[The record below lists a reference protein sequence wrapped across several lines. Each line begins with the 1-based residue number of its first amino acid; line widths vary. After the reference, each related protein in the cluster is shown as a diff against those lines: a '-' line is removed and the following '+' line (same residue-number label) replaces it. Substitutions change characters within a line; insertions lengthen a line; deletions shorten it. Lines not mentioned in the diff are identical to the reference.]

1 MIWSVKLAA
10 VVLVGLTLTAS
21 QDSSGAPIIVGS
33 AMKISPHPIGNAGS
47 SPSFSTSPINK
58 RSPTTHGAQTAVE
71 GRDYTTLSIIDS
83 KGVSGARISILT
95 MLDNGRTV
103 ISNNPPGAH
112 GQLIAQTQVGI
123 Q

>member
-1 MIWSVKLAA
+1 
-10 VVLVGLTLTAS
+10 
-21 QDSSGAPIIVGS
+21 
-33 AMKISPHPIGNAGS
+33 
-47 SPSFSTSPINK
+47 

-112 GQLIAQTQVGI
+112 GQLIAQAQVGI
-123 Q
+123 QSGKSRTWFLPQIGVQPRQAYEAAAYGRSLVWLET